1 MMKYLSIL
9 MLHLHTIAVQWLL
22 CEIQLMYMSYQE
34 LILLQSSGNFLFVY
48 LLYIYI
54 YIYIY
59 ISGNSMNNPEHTE
72 SVT

>member
-54 YIYIY
+54 YI
-59 ISGNSMNNPEHTE
+59 SGNSMNNPEHTE